1 MTFDFS
7 SKAESLNLSFE
18 AGSLM
23 FANAEGEAELI
34 QVFLIYNPAQNK
46 LVSLI
51 FSKKRIG
58 SIVRITKTLR
68 LIKIIYPEITNNDT
82 FYINRKEYTFFSDPR
97 SAYKDVN
104 YIGLVSNSLQTIG
117 IFKFLINLVYDGQ
130 PFVKETD
137 ASSIMRR
144 FNSSSLSDNLAVSK
158 DLAILFLLV
167 DCDEEK
173 SRLDK
178 AFETPSYRRKKLI
191 FFDFLTWLQGMQN
204 EQKNLPVENRDISL
218 MESLYY
224 SFLLQESKFEEH
236 DE

>member
-1 MTFDFS
+1 
-7 SKAESLNLSFE
+7 
-18 AGSLM
+18 
-23 FANAEGEAELI
+23 
-34 QVFLIYNPAQNK
+34 
-46 LVSLI
+46 
-51 FSKKRIG
+51 
-58 SIVRITKTLR
+58 
-68 LIKIIYPEITNNDT
+68 
-82 FYINRKEYTFFSDPR
+82 
-97 SAYKDVN
+97 
-104 YIGLVSNSLQTIG
+104 
-117 IFKFLINLVYDGQ
+117 
-130 PFVKETD
+130 
-137 ASSIMRR
+137 MRR